1 MVFSNPLVSIIMP
14 AYNSA
19 HTIKVAIESV
29 LEQTFTKWELIIV
42 NDCSTDRTASVV
54 ELFTKQDER
63 IKLYSTDKPSGSP
76 TLPRNIGLEKSVGR
90 YIAFLDS
97 DDVWLPNKLEE
108 QLPLFEDPN
117 VTVVFSYYQKMDC
130 QGKLSSK
137 IIKSPDQVNYEQLL
151 RGNVIGNLTAMYDSL
166 MVGKVLFRHVGHEDY
181 AFWLSILR
189 RGGIAKNTAKVHGY
203 YRITANSLSSNKF
216 KAMLWNWN
224 IFRNVEH
231 LNLLKASYC
240 FVCYSIKGFKKALC

>member
-1 MVFSNPLVSIIMP
+1 MSNLSVSVIMP
-14 AYNSA
+14 MYNA
-19 HTIKVAIESV
+19 ELYVEQAVQSV
-29 LEQTFTKWELIIV
+29 ITQTFTNWELIV
-42 NDCSTDRTASVV
+42 VDDCSSDSSYTIV
-54 ELFTKQDER
+54 ERYAKQDDR
-63 IKLYSTDKPSGSP
+63 IHLYSTDKPSGSP